1 MAMWVYYIVGVLPY
15 LLQDVLYV
23 KIVEMHSWFGKKTS
37 LVRYDRQGFMYTTVY
52 RVYMQY
58 IICEDCSQWCAYI

>member
-1 MAMWVYYIVGVLPY
+1 MAMWVYYIVGVLLY

-23 KIVEMHSWFGKKTS
+23 KIVEMLIWKKPSWVS
-37 LVRYDRQGFMYTTVY
+37 YDRQGFVYTTVY

-58 IICEDCSQWCAYI
+58 IIREDCSQWCAYI

>member
-37 LVRYDRQGFMYTTVY
+37 WVSFDRQGFVYTTVY

-58 IICEDCSQWCAYI
+58 IIHEDCSQWCAYI